1 MTKIPTLNF
10 PGFKLSGASHWLFA
24 LCLAL
29 LAAVTCAHA
38 PATPVPDEHAKP
50 VIRAIT
56 IFTDIDPARL
66 DATFQDAVG
75 MLRTAKT
82 SFEQA
87 GYTVQTTRITTQP
100 FPSLVRGM
108 KREQAI
114 EFFNRYAVLLEKE
127 GIISAIGPAFVHD
140 VDHDWVE
147 IFARV
152 LAAHP
157 QLDGCILVTDES
169 GIQWPAVHEAA
180 FVMKYLEEHTPNGQG
195 NFGFAA
201 AAMVPENSPFFPASY
216 DLSPK
221 KRFAVAVQGAG
232 FVDEAF
238 SGAKGNL
245 KDAREKLEDILRR
258 DLPGI
263 QRVAAEVERKT
274 GASYLGVDASTAP
287 LRDVSIGAAIE
298 KLTGAPMGAPGTM
311 TAASIITGALKSDQD
326 SSVKRVGYNGLML
339 PVLEDKGLAK
349 RWSEGNLTLDSL
361 LAYSAVCGTGID
373 TAPLPGD
380 TTEEQLASII
390 GDVASLAVKWHKPLT
405 ARLFPVP
412 GKKAGDRT
420 EFDSPYLV
428 NATIQKLR

>member
-1 MTKIPTLNF
+1 MAKTLSSNS
-10 PGFKLSGASHWLFA
+10 LGAGRCLVA

-29 LAAVTCAHA
+29 MAVVTCAHA
-38 PATPVPDEHAKP
+38 PAAPAPDEFPKP

-56 IFTDIDPARL
+56 LFADIDPARL
-66 DATFQDAVG
+66 DATSLEAVA
-75 MLRTAKT
+75 MLRSAKA

-87 GYTVQTTRITTQP
+87 GYTVQTIRITTQP
-100 FPSLVRGM
+100 FPYLVRGM
-108 KREQAI
+108 KREQAM
-114 EFFNRYAVLLEKE
+114 EFFNKYAALLEKE
-127 GIISAIGPAFVHD
+127 GVISAIGPAFVHD
-140 VDHDWVE
+140 IDHDWVE
-147 IFARV
+147 VFARV
-152 LAAHP
+152 LAAHS
-157 QLDGCILVTDES
+157 QLDGCILVTDED

-180 FVMKYLEEHTPNGQG
+180 YVMKYLEEHTRNGQG

-201 AAMVPENSPFFPASY
+201 AAMVPEHSPFFPASY
-216 DLSPK
+216 GGPGIK
-221 KRFAVAVQGAG
+221 GKEFAIALQGAG

-238 SGAKGNL
+238 SGANGNF

-263 QRVAAEVERKT
+263 QRVALQVERAT
-274 GASYLGVDASTAP
+274 GAKYLGVDASTAP
-287 LRDVSIGAAIE
+287 LQDVSIGAAIE
-298 KLTGAPMGAPGTM
+298 KLTGSPMGSPGTM
-311 TAASIITGALKSDQD
+311 TAAALITSVLKDTPAL
-326 SSVKRVGYNGLML
+326 RVGYNGLMM
-339 PVLEDKGLAK
+339 PVLEDKGLAQ

-380 TTEEQLASII
+380 TSEDQLAKII
-390 GDVASLAVKWHKPLT
+390 GDVASLAFKWKKPLT

-428 NATIQKLR
+428 NATIQKLP

>member
-1 MTKIPTLNF
+1 MKTSRLN
-10 PGFKLSGASHWLFA
+10 LSGAGRCLTA

-29 LAAVTCAHA
+29 IAAVTCAHA
-38 PATPVPDEHAKP
+38 PASPAPDEHSKP

-56 IFTDIDPARL
+56 IFTDIDPARF
-66 DATFQDAVG
+66 DATFQEAVA
-75 MLRTAKT
+75 MLRTAKA

-87 GYTVQTTRITTQP
+87 GYTVQTIRITTQP
-100 FPSLVRGM
+100 FPDIVRGM
-108 KREQAI
+108 RREQAI
-114 EFFNRYAVLLEKE
+114 EFFNRYAAALEKE

-140 VDHDWVE
+140 LDHDWVE
-147 IFARV
+147 VFARV

-157 QLDGCILVTDES
+157 QLDGCVIVTDDT

-180 FVMKYLEEHTPNGQG
+180 YVMKYLEEHTPNGQG

-216 DLSPK
+216 DLAPK
-221 KRFAVAVQGAG
+221 KRFAIAMQGAG

-238 SGAKGNL
+238 SGANGNL

-274 GASYLGVDASTAP
+274 GVSYLGVDASTAP
-287 LRDVSIGAAIE
+287 LQDVSIGAAIE

-311 TAASIITGALKSDQD
+311 TAAAIITGALKSDQG
-326 SSVKRVGYNGLML
+326 SPVKRVGYNGLML
-339 PVLEDKGLAK
+339 PVLEDRGLAK

-361 LAYSAVCGTGID
+361 LAYSSVCGTGID

-380 TTEEQLASII
+380 TTAEQLERII

-412 GKKAGDRT
+412 GKKAGERT

-428 NATIQKLR
+428 NATIQKLP

>member
-1 MTKIPTLNF
+1 M
-10 PGFKLSGASHWLFA
+10 A

-29 LAAVTCAHA
+29 VAAVTCAHA
-38 PATPVPDEHAKP
+38 PAAPARTSQFRRTSPPEKP

-56 IFTDIDPARL
+56 AFANISPEDL
-66 DATFQDAVG
+66 DSTLHDAVET
-75 MLRTAKT
+75 LRTAKA

-87 GYTVQTTRITTQP
+87 GYTVQTIRISTPLFQT
-100 FPSLVRGM
+100 LVRGM
-108 KREQAI
+108 THEQAI
-114 EFFNRYAVLLEKE
+114 EFFNKYAAAIEKE
-127 GIISAIGPAFVHD
+127 KIISAIGPAFWHD
-140 VDHDWVE
+140 ADHKWVE
-147 IFARV
+147 TFAEI
-152 LAAHP
+152 LAAHSS
-157 QLDGCILVTDES
+157 LDGCIIVTDEN
-169 GIQWPAVHEAA
+169 GIRSQAIGEAA
-180 FVMKYLEEHTPNGQG
+180 FVIKYLEMHTKNGQG

-201 AAMVPENSPFFPASY
+201 AAMVPEHSPFFPASY
-216 DLSPK
+216 SVTPNK
-221 KRFAVAVQGAG
+221 QFAIALQGAG

-238 SGAKGNL
+238 SGANGNFTF
-245 KDAREKLEDILRR
+245 ARARLTAILRR
-258 DLPGI
+258 DLPGVE
-263 QRVAAEVERKT
+263 QLALQVAHKT
-274 GASYLGVDASTAP
+274 GWEYLGLDASTAP
-287 LRDVSIGAAIE
+287 LQDVSIGAAIE

-311 TAASIITGALKSDQD
+311 TAAALITGALKSDQD

-380 TTEEQLASII
+380 TTEEQLERII

-428 NATIQKLR
+428 NATIQKLP